1 MFSIFAHSQ
10 VVPIGTVI
18 KGKRLP
24 TLATNSDPDTR
35 NRSATLYGSIKIN
48 DSKLSIVEN
57 GFVVLPT
64 SDSREPNFF
73 NAAKYVVAAGIRDFN
88 TTINNFA
95 SNTSYKYRA
104 YAKNSKGEIAY
115 SQIIT
120 FTTYTDWCEINPC
133 KNAAT
138 CASTDSGP
146 LCTCTIS
153 FCGNCCAQ
161 LADPV
166 SCPGGGDQSCDIYV
180 RGKNFN
186 LRNIQLN
193 ESLTMSNKWYNNQ
206 ATNKAILK

>member
-1 MFSIFAHSQ
+1 MFSICAHSQ

-73 NAAKYVVAAGIRDFN
+73 NAAIYVVAAGIRDFN
-88 TTINNFA
+88 IKINNFA

-115 SQIIT
+115 SQIII

-146 LCTCTIS
+146 LCTCTVS

-161 LADPV
+161 LADA
-166 SCPGGGDQSCDIYV
+166 SCFGGGDQSCDIYV